1 MQQAYN
7 FELINADN
15 NEYTF
20 VTSNELIYNIAFVK
34 ADFYFPENSTFNQNV
49 FELIIQLDESQKNTR
64 AVRDPKLPS
73 TIAAIFLDFFYS
85 NERVV
90 VFSCDTTDRRQAVRH
105 RKFDDWFKQFND
117 DSFIKL
123 NEVIDDIENESQ
135 YFMSMILVNTNP
147 LKDEIIVAFKELKE
161 ALLNAK

>member
-1 MQQAYN
+1 MPQTYN
-7 FELINADN
+7 FEHIGINN
-15 NEYTF
+15 NEYAF

-34 ADFYFPENSTFNQNV
+34 ADFYFPEHLSFKQNV

-64 AVRDPKLPS
+64 AIRDPKLPP

-85 NERVV
+85 NEHVV
-90 VFSCDTTDRRQAVRH
+90 VFSCDTTDRKQAVRH

-123 NEVIDDIENESQ
+123 NEIIDDIENESQ

-147 LKDEIIVAFKELKE
+147 LKDEIIEAFRELKE

>member
-34 ADFYFPENSTFNQNV
+34 ADFYFSERHSFKQNV
-49 FELIIQLDESQKNTR
+49 FELIIQLDESQKNIR

-90 VFSCDTTDRRQAVRH
+90 VFSCDTTDRRQAIRH

-117 DSFIKL
+117 DTFIKL
-123 NEVIDDIENESQ
+123 NEVIDDIENEAK

-161 ALLNAK
+161 DFLNAK

>member
-1 MQQAYN
+1 MPQAYN
-7 FELINADN
+7 FEYIGTDN
-15 NEYTF
+15 NEYAF
-20 VTSNELIYNIAFVK
+20 VTTNELTYNIAFVK
-34 ADFYFPENSTFNQNV
+34 ADFYFPERHSFKQNV
-49 FELIIQLDESQKNTR
+49 FELIIQLDESQKNIR
-64 AVRDPKLPS
+64 AVRDLKLPL
-73 TIAAIFLDFFYS
+73 TIAAIFLDFFHS

-117 DSFIKL
+117 DTFIKL
-123 NEVIDDIENESQ
+123 NEVIDDIENEVQ